1 MKTSTRTLWSRL
13 SALAF
18 VLTLA
23 ATGAGVRAQTST
35 IVSNDPWMR
44 EPMARADQTGVFV
57 VLENT
62 SSEKRQLVSASSPL
76 ADRVELHT
84 MSNENGM
91 MRMMQV
97 KSIDIP
103 ANGKAELKPGSFHIM
118 LFGLKDRPASGAAV
132 DLTLTFDNGD
142 KLPIKAV
149 VRKPEGMR

>member
-1 MKTSTRTLWSRL
+1 MRTLQYALFRRVP
-13 SALAF
+13 ALAF

-23 ATGAGVRAQTST
+23 AAAVTLTAQSST
-35 IVSNDPWMR
+35 VVPNDPWMR
-44 EPMARADQTGVFV
+44 EPMARAEQTGVFV
-57 VLENT
+57 VLENR
-62 SSEKRQLVSASSPL
+62 SGQARQLVSASSPL

-91 MRMMQV
+91 MKMTQV
-97 KSIDIP
+97 KAIDIP

-118 LFGLKDRPASGAAV
+118 LFGLKERPASGAAV

-142 KLPIKAV
+142 KLPIKAI